1 MANPINQLRQRLQ
14 PGEPCLVCGATDHPC
29 VDDVELDGEERLQNA
44 ENALADAK
52 TDSDNAQAQLQTL
65 KTKQIQT
72 EQDRLN
78 TAKQIDKS
86 TGEVKALRAETAL
99 LLTEWQGIYPDVD
112 VSSGWTAMKI
122 EEADAAINDL
132 GKAEQVHTQ
141 ASHAYQTA
149 TQQLEN
155 SENNIIHETQSL
167 SEFEKQLQNTSDTV
181 VNLQADIASIEQ
193 RFWEFLPDAFHGVAP
208 DVAVDRFSKKI
219 EEVATRSDELNR
231 AKTELKLL
239 NSKIETDQS
248 NLKGLRENYKELQ
261 AEIDDYRHQGEAF
274 LTDVRGK
281 TDGLETEDEIN
292 TAVNALEAKL
302 QSKETGRDDAQ
313 QQLQESR
320 NLLTGKHTAHEL
332 CDKRHEECSGNF
344 ETAHGVYF
352 DKLDEAG
359 FDSQEAHDNAFR
371 DEAQV
376 QELTNQIDVH
386 EDEKQQLTLEITEL
400 RTRFEETPFDPE
412 ALERIET
419 EIGEIE
425 IQLQET
431 LQKVG
436 AQQQRINDLKDA
448 LEKREAL
455 ADEMRGAE
463 AELMRWKGL
472 QDAIPR
478 NDLRDFALEIMFK
491 QMGTLANEQLRY
503 LTSERYQLKVESIGD
518 LSCHRPMERQRG
530 TSC

>member
-1 MANPINQLRQRLQ
+1 M
-14 PGEPCLVCGATDHPC
+14 
-29 VDDVELDGEERLQNA
+29 
-44 ENALADAK
+44 
-52 TDSDNAQAQLQTL
+52 
-65 KTKQIQT
+65 
-72 EQDRLN
+72 
-78 TAKQIDKS
+78 
-86 TGEVKALRAETAL
+86 
-99 LLTEWQGIYPDVD
+99 
-112 VSSGWTAMKI
+112 
-122 EEADAAINDL
+122 
-132 GKAEQVHTQ
+132 
-141 ASHAYQTA
+141 
-149 TQQLEN
+149 
-155 SENNIIHETQSL
+155 
-167 SEFEKQLQNTSDTV
+167 
-181 VNLQADIASIEQ
+181 
-193 RFWEFLPDAFHGVAP
+193 
-208 DVAVDRFSKKI
+208 
-219 EEVATRSDELNR
+219 
-231 AKTELKLL
+231 
-239 NSKIETDQS
+239 
-248 NLKGLRENYKELQ
+248 Q

-274 LTDVRGK
+274 LTDVREK
-281 TDGLETEDEIN
+281 TGGLETENEID
-292 TAVNALEAKL
+292 TAVNVLEAEV
-302 QSKETGRDDAQ
+302 QAKETERNDAEQ
-313 QQLQESR
+313 RLQDCLK
-320 NLLTGKHTAHEL
+320 LLTQKQTAYQF
-332 CDKRHEECSGNF
+332 CDKQHEQCSGDF
-344 ETAHGVYF
+344 ATARGVYF
-352 DKLDEAG
+352 DKLGDAG
-359 FDSQEAHDNAFR
+359 FDSPEAHDNAFR

-425 IQLQET
+425 VQLQET

-518 LSCHRPMERQRG
+518 LSVIDRWNANESVLLKRSPVGNH
-530 TSC
+530 S